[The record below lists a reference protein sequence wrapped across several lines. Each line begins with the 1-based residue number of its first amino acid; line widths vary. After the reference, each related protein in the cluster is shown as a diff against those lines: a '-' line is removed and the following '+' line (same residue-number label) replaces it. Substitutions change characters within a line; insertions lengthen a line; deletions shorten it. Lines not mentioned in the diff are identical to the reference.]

1 MLATHLYKTLL
12 VIVLLGIMF
21 ELGQALYFL
30 MTSHPGSGSHRTA
43 WALTRR
49 VGLSVLLIILIVI
62 GIRTGLLH
70 PHGIYVR

>member
-1 MLATHLYKTLL
+1 M
-12 VIVLLGIMF
+12 VVVLLGIMF

-30 MTSHPGSGSHRTA
+30 VTSRAASGGRRTA

-49 VGLSVLLIILIVI
+49 VGLSILLIILIVI
-62 GIRTGLLH
+62 GIRTGILH